1 MVQFLCPSVQFR
13 FPFFVELRGVAF
25 QTFHDLFRKRT
36 GCQCSNVSFTHLIGC
51 GNMEREHTDAH
62 IELKNETKKKGE
74 HSRTTKQPQ
83 NQTTKQPNNQQI
95 GHQKKK
101 NNIQNCKHSKWQNQP
116 HVNTTNRNHHH
127 HQPPT

>member
-62 IELKNETKKKGE
+62 IELKNETKKMGE
-74 HSRTTKQPQ
+74 HTRTTKQPQ
-83 NQTTKQPNNQQI
+83 NQTTKQRNNQTTKQPNNQTI
-95 GHQKKK
+95 SKSIRRRKTTFK
-101 NNIQNCKHSKWQNQP
+101 IANIQNGK
-116 HVNTTNRNHHH
+116 TNH
-127 HQPPT
+127 T